1 MVEEAGKEYAE
12 VKTAKDTDS
21 DEFFESLGS
30 AFSEFIAVYNKRLV
44 FDKENVR
51 VKPLDRYNLGGS
63 SQRNTVFLLARSGP
77 KSMSELAD
85 NVNYDRGNMTRLV
98 DYLVKQ
104 GLARRFQQENNRK
117 QVYVELTAK
126 GYALIDEEEGVFVK
140 NMRDKVRDKLDDAE
154 RLDLLKKKKK
164 AASYLKRL

>member
-1 MVEEAGKEYAE
+1 
-12 VKTAKDTDS
+12 
-21 DEFFESLGS
+21 
-30 AFSEFIAVYNKRLV
+30 
-44 FDKENVR
+44 
-51 VKPLDRYNLGGS
+51 
-63 SQRNTVFLLARSGP
+63 
-77 KSMSELAD
+77 
-85 NVNYDRGNMTRLV
+85 MTRLV

-126 GYALIDEEEGVFVK
+126 GYALIDEEGDVFVK

-154 RLDLLKKKKK
+154 RLDLLETLKK

>member
-1 MVEEAGKEYAE
+1 
-12 VKTAKDTDS
+12 
-21 DEFFESLGS
+21 
-30 AFSEFIAVYNKRLV
+30 
-44 FDKENVR
+44 
-51 VKPLDRYNLGGS
+51 
-63 SQRNTVFLLARSGP
+63 
-77 KSMSELAD
+77 MSELAD

-154 RLDLLKKKKK
+154 RLDLLETLKKP
-164 AASYLKRL
+164 RLTSKDFD

>member
-1 MVEEAGKEYAE
+1 MPRSRRQRTRTATNFLKAWAALFRSLSPFTTKDWFLTR
-12 VKTAKDTDS
+12 KTSAS
-21 DEFFESLGS
+21 SLSTATIWAVLRS
-30 AFSEFIAVYNKRLV
+30 ATRF
-44 FDKENVR
+44 
-51 VKPLDRYNLGGS
+51 
-63 SQRNTVFLLARSGP
+63 FLLARSGP

-154 RLDLLKKKKK
+154 RLDLLETLKK

>member
-51 VKPLDRYNLGGS
+51 GKPLDRYNLGGS
-63 SQRNTVFLLARSGP
+63 SQRNTVFLLAISFLNQNIGYS
-77 KSMSELAD
+77 KIISLNIS
-85 NVNYDRGNMTRLV
+85 VSI
-98 DYLVKQ
+98 
-104 GLARRFQQENNRK
+104 RF
-117 QVYVELTAK
+117 
-126 GYALIDEEEGVFVK
+126 
-140 NMRDKVRDKLDDAE
+140 
-154 RLDLLKKKKK
+154 LK
-164 AASYLKRL
+164 

>member
-63 SQRNTVFLLARSGP
+63 SAAQHGFFGLRAAVPKACRSLP
-77 KSMSELAD
+77 
-85 NVNYDRGNMTRLV
+85 T
-98 DYLVKQ
+98 
-104 GLARRFQQENNRK
+104 
-117 QVYVELTAK
+117 T
-126 GYALIDEEEGVFVK
+126 
-140 NMRDKVRDKLDDAE
+140 
-154 RLDLLKKKKK
+154 
-164 AASYLKRL
+164 

>member
-21 DEFFESLGS
+21 DEFFASLGS
-30 AFSEFIAVYNKRLV
+30 AFSEFIAVYNKRLA
-44 FDKENVR
+44 FDKDNAR

-126 GYALIDEEEGVFVK
+126 GYALIDEEGDVFVK

-154 RLDLLKKKKK
+154 RLDLLETLKK

>member
-85 NVNYDRGNMTRLV
+85 NVNYDRGQYDKACGLSRKTGACKTFSAGEQPQAGLRGAYRKRICV
-98 DYLVKQ
+98 DRRGGGRVRQEYARQ
-104 GLARRFQQENNRK
+104 G
-117 QVYVELTAK
+117 
-126 GYALIDEEEGVFVK
+126 
-140 NMRDKVRDKLDDAE
+140 
-154 RLDLLKKKKK
+154 
-164 AASYLKRL
+164 

>member
-51 VKPLDRYNLGGS
+51 VKPLDRSATRFFCL
-63 SQRNTVFLLARSGP
+63 RAAGP
-77 KSMSELAD
+77 KACLSLP
-85 NVNYDRGNMTRLV
+85 T
-98 DYLVKQ
+98 
-104 GLARRFQQENNRK
+104 
-117 QVYVELTAK
+117 T
-126 GYALIDEEEGVFVK
+126 
-140 NMRDKVRDKLDDAE
+140 
-154 RLDLLKKKKK
+154 
-164 AASYLKRL
+164 

>member
-51 VKPLDRYNLGGS
+51 RQASRPLQSGRFFAAQHGFFACAQR
-63 SQRNTVFLLARSGP
+63 SQKHVGACRQT
-77 KSMSELAD
+77 
-85 NVNYDRGNMTRLV
+85 
-98 DYLVKQ
+98 
-104 GLARRFQQENNRK
+104 
-117 QVYVELTAK
+117 
-126 GYALIDEEEGVFVK
+126 
-140 NMRDKVRDKLDDAE
+140 
-154 RLDLLKKKKK
+154 
-164 AASYLKRL
+164 